1 MDSSAGSDGNVHSA
15 RGNMRGISGSFPWR
29 ALLRSVNFRD
39 PSADEAC
46 MSKDPTV
53 PKIYVIHENDAWV
66 EPLRAAFSAL
76 DLAYEEWFVS
86 EGSIDLATS
95 PPEGV
100 FYNRMSASSH
110 TRGHRYAPE
119 LTAGILAW
127 LESHGRRVVNNGSAL
142 RLEISKIAQYAALG
156 RHGIRTPRTIAA
168 VGRDK
173 IISAADK
180 MRGPFITKHN
190 RAGKGLGVKLFQ
202 NVAALTAHI
211 DGPAFENSVDGITL
225 IQEYIR
231 APEPYIT
238 RVEFVGGRFLYAVR
252 VDTTLGFE
260 LCPADVCQV
269 DDAFCPAGETS
280 QAASRFQI
288 VRDFAHPIVE
298 RYRRFIADNGI
309 GIAGIE
315 FITDVNGEMYTY
327 DVNTNTNY
335 NAAAES
341 AAGIYG
347 MRSIAAYLGSEIKKL
362 DRSKFRAQAAA

>member
-1 MDSSAGSDGNVHSA
+1 
-15 RGNMRGISGSFPWR
+15 
-29 ALLRSVNFRD
+29 
-39 PSADEAC
+39 
-46 MSKDPTV
+46 MSKAPTV

-76 DLAYEEWFVS
+76 ELPYEEWFVS
-86 EGSIDLATS
+86 EGLLDLS
-95 PPEGV
+95 DDPPEGV

-127 LESHGRRVVNNGSAL
+127 LESHGRRVINNGRAL
-142 RLEISKIAQYAALG
+142 QLEISKIAQYAALG
-156 RHGIRTPRTIAA
+156 RHGILTPRTIAA
-168 VGRDK
+168 VGRDE
-173 IISAADK
+173 IISAAKK
-180 MRGPFITKHN
+180 MSGPFITKHN

-202 NVAALTAHI
+202 DVGTLAEHVH
-211 DGPAFENSVDGITL
+211 GPAFEDSVDGITL

-238 RVEFVGGRFLYAVR
+238 RVEFVGGRFLYAVK

-269 DDAFCPAGETS
+269 DDAFCPVGEATTLQS
-280 QAASRFQI
+280 APRFRI
-288 VRDFAHPIVE
+288 VSDFDHPIVE

-315 FITDVNGEMYTY
+315 FITDAAGQVYTY

-335 NAAAES
+335 NAAAEEV
-341 AAGIYG
+341 AGVYG
-347 MRSIAAYLGSEIKKL
+347 MRAIAAYLGSELQKL
-362 DRSKFRAQAAA
+362 RRATFGEPAAA